1 MISFVIKY
9 KNVRWTIK
17 VILLAALIVTTSGYA
32 LSSVPGNIY
41 YFLLVL
47 PIVLFLL
54 KKKESLLET
63 PLNIYISSYLIFCIL
78 TIISFAIYRDI
89 SSIPKNI
96 KFLITIT
103 FAFYFTYHISFQTF
117 LKYFVLSMKVI
128 VIVSLIGYLLI
139 NVINIPIN
147 LPKVVNVNGVEY
159 YNAIIYFAPSKG
171 FGIDRNIGCF
181 WEPGVFSTFIIIAL
195 IFEIALKKRTSVRNV
210 IIFIVGLLSTQSTSG
225 YLMILFLFILKLSLK
240 HKGFKALINYTVLIL
255 LGALAYLNFNSF
267 ATFLYSINPKV
278 FSKLFSES
286 SNFTSR
292 IESSLTNL
300 EIFFKDP
307 VLGAGIGNAD
317 TLFQSASGAA
327 QTSTSTYF
335 LAIFGIFGI
344 LYTLFFVYGIL
355 SFKSLNIFSRIT
367 ILIVIL
373 FQINKEP
380 HFFFTSTYIIM
391 FYFLKISSNKSLRAP
406 LRIDF

>member
-171 FGIDRNIGCF
+171 FAIDRNIGCF

-240 HKGFKALINYTVLIL
+240 HKGFKGLINYTVLIL

-300 EIFFKDP
+300 EIFFKHP